1 MHDDDEMTPFDALD
15 LAIEVHAASDELAA
29 ISRQIGE
36 TDELLS
42 ATARLR
48 RVRLDLGAMEV
59 QAGSLARS
67 EQGVSVR
74 RLANGLDISERNA
87 IKRYRKKQ

>member
-1 MHDDDEMTPFDALD
+1 MTARELVTK
-15 LAIEVHAASDELAA
+15 VHAAADELVA
-29 ISRQIGE
+29 ISKQIGE

-48 RVRLDLGAMEV
+48 QVRLDLNAMEV
-59 QAGSLARS
+59 QAGLLARS

-87 IKRYRKKQ
+87 IKRYRNKQ